1 MKKCLSPQ
9 PIRNSV
15 LVGTSY
21 RAGVA
26 ILFALTLALV
36 SCHTQRIDKEN
47 VLSYID
53 QRAEKLK
60 KEILSS
66 PSSVSPTGTIY
77 YASSSEGNDTF
88 DGLSPERPVK
98 SLQKVSELPLK
109 EGDAVLFRRGDT
121 FRGCVKTHAGCTYSA
136 YGKGPKP
143 RLYGSPCD
151 AAVEGEWKETD
162 TKDVWAFS
170 LPYPHDIG
178 TLVFDEGKK
187 GCAKKVMKVRH
198 EDGTTTH
205 IETGEP
211 FSTYRDLHTDLE
223 FWHDYQETGT
233 VYLCSTEGNPAKRF
247 QSIEL
252 LVKTH
257 ILYAQDGISVDNLC
271 LKYCGAHGIGAGTVS
286 SLDVT
291 YCELGWIGGSIQ
303 GESLF
308 GRNCPTRFGNAIEI
322 YGGCGHFHVDHCYIY
337 EVYDAGITHQFSS
350 GGTNDIRME
359 DVSYTNNLVE
369 NCVYAIE
376 YFVGKPN
383 DESTTR
389 YMKNIRIQD
398 NILRRAGA
406 GWGSQRPDKGTPAI
420 LKSWGHYN
428 RASDFIVEHNILS
441 QSNFHLLNV
450 AADSAAWLPRFR
462 GNLYVQK
469 LNAKGGE
476 LGVGNKSIPYDSH
489 FPDVIQELFGEEEGT
504 FIFLDEEE
512 K

>member
-1 MKKCLSPQ
+1 MKKKHISLQTTLLVLS
-9 PIRNSV
+9 
-15 LVGTSY
+15 L
-21 RAGVA
+21 
-26 ILFALTLALV
+26 ILT
-36 SCHTQRIDKEN
+36 SCHTQKIDKEN

-66 PSSVSPTGTIY
+66 KSSVPKTGTVY
-77 YASSSEGNDTF
+77 YVSASEGNDSF
-88 DGLSPERPVK
+88 DGLSPEHPVQ

-109 EGDAVLFRRGDT
+109 EGDAVLFRRGDV
-121 FRGCVKTHAGCTYSA
+121 FRGYVKTHAGCTYSA
-136 YGKGPKP
+136 YGKGQKP

-151 AAVEGEWKETD
+151 AAKEGTWRETD
-162 TKDVWAFS
+162 TKNVWAFS
-170 LPYPHDIG
+170 LPFPNDIG
-178 TLVFDEGKK
+178 TLVFDEGKG
-187 GCAKKVMKVRH
+187 GCAQKVMKVRH

-211 FSTYRDLHTDLE
+211 FSSYRDLHTDLE

-233 VYLCSTEGNPAKRF
+233 VYLCSTKGNPAERF
-247 QSIEL
+247 KSIEL

-271 LKYCGAHGIGAGTVS
+271 LKYCGGHGIGAGTVS
-286 SLDVT
+286 SLCVS

-308 GRNCPTRFGNAIEI
+308 GRNCPTRYGNAIEI
-322 YGGCGHFHVDHCYIY
+322 YGGCEHFKVDHCYIY

-369 NCVYAIE
+369 DCVYAIE
-376 YFVGKPN
+376 YFVGKPA
-383 DESTTR
+383 DEKTTR

-398 NILRRAGA
+398 NILRRAGY
-406 GWGSQRPDKGTPAI
+406 GWGSQRPDKGTPAV

-428 RASDFIVEHNILS
+428 CASDFLVENNIIS
-441 QSNFHLLNV
+441 QSKFFLLNV
-450 AADSAAWLPRFR
+450 AADSADWLPQFR
-462 GNLYVQK
+462 GNLYVQEK
-469 LNAKGGE
+469 DEKGGE
-476 LGVGNKSIPYDSH
+476 LGEGNKRYPYNEE
-489 FPDVIQELFGEEEGT
+489 FPTLMKRLFGEEEGT
-504 FIFLDEEE
+504 FIYLDQPQ

>member
-1 MKKCLSPQ
+1 MKKKHISLQTTLLVLS
-9 PIRNSV
+9 
-15 LVGTSY
+15 L
-21 RAGVA
+21 
-26 ILFALTLALV
+26 ILT
-36 SCHTQRIDKEN
+36 SCHTQKIDKEN

-66 PSSVSPTGTIY
+66 KSSVPKTGTVY
-77 YASSSEGNDTF
+77 YVSASEGNDSF
-88 DGLSPERPVK
+88 DGLSPEHPVQ

-109 EGDAVLFRRGDT
+109 EGDAVLFRRGDV

-136 YGKGPKP
+136 YGKGQKP

-151 AAVEGEWKETD
+151 AAKEGTWKETD
-162 TKDVWAFS
+162 TKNVWAFS
-170 LPYPHDIG
+170 LPFPNDIG
-178 TLVFDEGKK
+178 TLVFDEGKG
-187 GCAKKVMKVRH
+187 GCAQKVMKVRH

-211 FSTYRDLHTDLE
+211 FSSYRDLHTDLE

-233 VYLCSTEGNPAKRF
+233 VYLCSTKGNPAERF
-247 QSIEL
+247 KSIEL

-271 LKYCGAHGIGAGTVS
+271 LKYCGGHGIGAGTVS
-286 SLDVT
+286 SLCVS

-308 GRNCPTRFGNAIEI
+308 GRNCPTRYGNAIEI
-322 YGGCGHFHVDHCYIY
+322 YGGCEHFKVDHCYIY

-369 NCVYAIE
+369 DCVYAIE
-376 YFVGKPN
+376 YFVGKPA
-383 DESTTR
+383 DEKTTR

-398 NILRRAGA
+398 NILRRAGY
-406 GWGSQRPDKGTPAI
+406 GWGSQRPDKGTPAV

-428 RASDFIVEHNILS
+428 CASDFLVENNIIS
-441 QSNFHLLNV
+441 QSKFFLLNV
-450 AADSAAWLPRFR
+450 AADSADWLPQFR
-462 GNLYVQK
+462 GNLYVQEK
-469 LNAKGGE
+469 DEKGGE
-476 LGVGNKSIPYDSH
+476 LGEGNMRYPYNEE
-489 FPDVIQELFGEEEGT
+489 FPTLMKRIGRAHV
-504 FIFLDEEE
+504 
-512 K
+512 

>member
-1 MKKCLSPQ
+1 MKKKHISLQTTLLVLS
-9 PIRNSV
+9 
-15 LVGTSY
+15 L
-21 RAGVA
+21 
-26 ILFALTLALV
+26 ILT
-36 SCHTQRIDKEN
+36 SCHTQKIDKEN

-66 PSSVSPTGTIY
+66 KSSVPKTGTVY
-77 YASSSEGNDTF
+77 YASSSEGNDSF
-88 DGLSPERPVK
+88 DGLSPEHPVQ

-109 EGDAVLFRRGDT
+109 EGDAVLFRRGDV

-136 YGKGPKP
+136 YGKGQKP

-151 AAVEGEWKETD
+151 AAKEGTWKETD
-162 TKDVWAFS
+162 TKNVWAFS
-170 LPYPHDIG
+170 LPFPNDIG
-178 TLVFDEGKK
+178 TLVFDEGKG
-187 GCAKKVMKVRH
+187 GCAQKVMKVRH

-211 FSTYRDLHTDLE
+211 FSSYRDLHTDLE

-233 VYLCSTEGNPAKRF
+233 VYLCSTKGNPAERF
-247 QSIEL
+247 KSIEL

-271 LKYCGAHGIGAGTVS
+271 LKYCGGHGIGAGTVS
-286 SLDVT
+286 SLCVS

-308 GRNCPTRFGNAIEI
+308 GRNCPTRYGNAIEI
-322 YGGCGHFHVDHCYIY
+322 YGGCEHFKVDHCYIY

-369 NCVYAIE
+369 DCVYAIE
-376 YFVGKPN
+376 YFVGKPA
-383 DESTTR
+383 DEKTTR

-398 NILRRAGA
+398 NILRRAGY
-406 GWGSQRPDKGTPAI
+406 GWGSQRPDKGTPAV

-428 RASDFIVEHNILS
+428 CASDFLVENNIIS
-441 QSNFHLLNV
+441 QSKFFLLNV
-450 AADSAAWLPRFR
+450 AADSADWLPQFR
-462 GNLYVQK
+462 GNLYVQEK
-469 LNAKGGE
+469 DEKGGE
-476 LGVGNKSIPYDSH
+476 LGEGNKRYPYDEQ
-489 FPDVIQELFGEEEGT
+489 FPALMKRLFGEEEGT
-504 FIFLDEEE
+504 FIYLDQPQ

>member
-1 MKKCLSPQ
+1 MKKKHISLQTTLLVLS
-9 PIRNSV
+9 
-15 LVGTSY
+15 L
-21 RAGVA
+21 
-26 ILFALTLALV
+26 ILT
-36 SCHTQRIDKEN
+36 SCHTQKIDKEN

-66 PSSVSPTGTIY
+66 KSSVPKTGTVY
-77 YASSSEGNDTF
+77 YVSASEGNDSF
-88 DGLSPERPVK
+88 DGLSPEHPVQ

-109 EGDAVLFRRGDT
+109 EGDAVLFRRGDV

-136 YGKGPKP
+136 YGKGQKP

-151 AAVEGEWKETD
+151 AAKEGTWKETD
-162 TKDVWAFS
+162 TKNVWAFS
-170 LPYPHDIG
+170 LPFPNDIG
-178 TLVFDEGKK
+178 TLVFDEGKG
-187 GCAKKVMKVRH
+187 GCAQKVMKVRH

-211 FSTYRDLHTDLE
+211 FSSYRDLHTDLE

-233 VYLCSTEGNPAKRF
+233 VYLCSTKGNPAERF
-247 QSIEL
+247 KSIEL

-271 LKYCGAHGIGAGTVS
+271 LKYCGGHGIGAGTVS
-286 SLDVT
+286 SLRVAF
-291 YCELGWIGGSIQ
+291 CELGWIGGSIQ

-308 GRNCPTRFGNAIEI
+308 GRNCPTRYGNAIEI
-322 YGGCGHFHVDHCYIY
+322 YGGCEHFKVDHCYIY

-369 NCVYAIE
+369 DCVYAIE
-376 YFVGKPN
+376 YFVGKPA
-383 DESTTR
+383 DEKTTR

-398 NILRRAGA
+398 NILRRAGY
-406 GWGSQRPDKGTPAI
+406 GWGSQRPDKGTPAV

-428 RASDFIVEHNILS
+428 CASDFLVENNIIS
-441 QSNFHLLNV
+441 QSKFFLLNV
-450 AADSAAWLPRFR
+450 AADSADWLPQFR
-462 GNLYVQK
+462 GNLYVQEK
-469 LNAKGGE
+469 DEKGGE
-476 LGVGNKSIPYDSH
+476 LGEGNMRYPYNEE
-489 FPDVIQELFGEEEGT
+489 FPTLMKRLFGEEEGT
-504 FIFLDEEE
+504 FIHLDSPQ

>member
-1 MKKCLSPQ
+1 MKKKHISLQTTLLVLS
-9 PIRNSV
+9 
-15 LVGTSY
+15 L
-21 RAGVA
+21 
-26 ILFALTLALV
+26 ILT
-36 SCHTQRIDKEN
+36 SCHTQKIDKEN

-66 PSSVSPTGTIY
+66 KSSVPKTGTVY
-77 YASSSEGNDTF
+77 YVSASEGNDSF
-88 DGLSPERPVK
+88 DGLSPEHPVQ

-109 EGDAVLFRRGDT
+109 EGDAVLFRRGDV

-136 YGKGPKP
+136 YGKGQKP

-151 AAVEGEWKETD
+151 AAKEGTWKETD
-162 TKDVWAFS
+162 TKNVWAFS
-170 LPYPHDIG
+170 LPFPNDIG
-178 TLVFDEGKK
+178 TLVFDEGKG
-187 GCAKKVMKVRH
+187 GCAQKVMKVRH

-211 FSTYRDLHTDLE
+211 FSSYRDLHTDLE

-233 VYLCSTEGNPAKRF
+233 VYLCSTKGNPAERF
-247 QSIEL
+247 KSIEL

-257 ILYAQDGISVDNLC
+257 ILYVQDGISVDNLC
-271 LKYCGAHGIGAGTVS
+271 LKYCGGHGIGAGTVS
-286 SLDVT
+286 SLCVS

-308 GRNCPTRFGNAIEI
+308 GRNCPTRYGNAIEI
-322 YGGCGHFHVDHCYIY
+322 YGGCEHFKVDHCYIY

-369 NCVYAIE
+369 DCVYAIE
-376 YFVGKPN
+376 YFVGKPA
-383 DESTTR
+383 DEKTTR

-398 NILRRAGA
+398 NILRRAGY
-406 GWGSQRPDKGTPAI
+406 GWGSQRPDKGTPAV

-428 RASDFIVEHNILS
+428 CASDFLVENNIIS
-441 QSNFHLLNV
+441 QSKFFLLNV
-450 AADSAAWLPRFR
+450 AADSADWLPQFR
-462 GNLYVQK
+462 GNLYVQEK
-469 LNAKGGE
+469 DEKGGE
-476 LGVGNKSIPYDSH
+476 LGEGNMRYPYNEE
-489 FPDVIQELFGEEEGT
+489 FPTLMKRLFGEEEGT
-504 FIFLDEEE
+504 FIYLDSPQ

>member
-1 MKKCLSPQ
+1 MKKKHISLQTTLLVLS
-9 PIRNSV
+9 
-15 LVGTSY
+15 L
-21 RAGVA
+21 
-26 ILFALTLALV
+26 ILT
-36 SCHTQRIDKEN
+36 SCHTQKIDKEN

-66 PSSVSPTGTIY
+66 KSSVPKTGTVY
-77 YASSSEGNDTF
+77 YVSASEGNDSF
-88 DGLSPERPVK
+88 DGLSPEHPIQ

-109 EGDAVLFRRGDT
+109 EGDAVLFRRGDV
-121 FRGCVKTHAGCTYSA
+121 FRGYVKTHAGCTYSA
-136 YGKGPKP
+136 YGKGQKP

-151 AAVEGEWKETD
+151 AAKEGTWKETD
-162 TKDVWAFS
+162 TKNVWAFS
-170 LPYPHDIG
+170 LPFPNDIG
-178 TLVFDEGKK
+178 TLVFDEGKG
-187 GCAKKVMKVRH
+187 GCAQKVMKVRH

-211 FSTYRDLHTDLE
+211 FSSYRDLHTDLE
-223 FWHDYQETGT
+223 FWHDYQETGK
-233 VYLCSTEGNPAKRF
+233 VYLCSTKGNPAERF
-247 QSIEL
+247 KSIEL

-271 LKYCGAHGIGAGTVS
+271 LKYCGGHGIGAGTVS
-286 SLDVT
+286 SLCVS

-308 GRNCPTRFGNAIEI
+308 GRNCPTRYGNAIEI
-322 YGGCGHFHVDHCYIY
+322 YGGCEHFKVDHCYIY

-369 NCVYAIE
+369 DCVYAIE
-376 YFVGKPN
+376 YFVGKPA
-383 DESTTR
+383 DEKTTR

-398 NILRRAGA
+398 NILRRAGY
-406 GWGSQRPDKGTPAI
+406 GWGSQRPDKGTPAV

-428 RASDFIVEHNILS
+428 CASDFLVENNIIS
-441 QSNFHLLNV
+441 QSKFFLLNV
-450 AADSAAWLPRFR
+450 AADSADWLPQFR
-462 GNLYVQK
+462 GNLYVQEK
-469 LNAKGGE
+469 DEKGGE
-476 LGVGNKSIPYDSH
+476 LGEGNKRYPYNEE
-489 FPDVIQELFGEEEGT
+489 FPTLMKRLFGEEEGT
-504 FIFLDEEE
+504 FIYLDQPQ

>member
-1 MKKCLSPQ
+1 MKKKHISLQTTLLVLS
-9 PIRNSV
+9 
-15 LVGTSY
+15 L
-21 RAGVA
+21 
-26 ILFALTLALV
+26 ILT
-36 SCHTQRIDKEN
+36 SCHTQKIDKEN

-66 PSSVSPTGTIY
+66 KSSVPKTGTVY
-77 YASSSEGNDTF
+77 YVSASEGNDSF
-88 DGLSPERPVK
+88 DGLSPEHPVQ

-109 EGDAVLFRRGDT
+109 EGDAVLFRRGDV
-121 FRGCVKTHAGCTYSA
+121 FRGCVKTHASCTYSA
-136 YGKGPKP
+136 YGKGQKP

-151 AAVEGEWKETD
+151 AAKEGTWKETD
-162 TKDVWAFS
+162 TKNVWAFS
-170 LPYPHDIG
+170 LPFPNDIG
-178 TLVFDEGKK
+178 TLVFDEGKG
-187 GCAKKVMKVRH
+187 GCAQKVMKVRH

-211 FSTYRDLHTDLE
+211 FSSYRDLHTDLE

-233 VYLCSTEGNPAKRF
+233 VYLCSTKGNPAERF
-247 QSIEL
+247 KSIEL

-271 LKYCGAHGIGAGTVS
+271 LKYCGGHGIGAGTVS
-286 SLDVT
+286 SLCVS

-308 GRNCPTRFGNAIEI
+308 GRNCPTRYGNAIEI
-322 YGGCGHFHVDHCYIY
+322 YGGCEHFKVDHCYIY

-369 NCVYAIE
+369 DCVYAIE
-376 YFVGKPN
+376 YFVGKPA
-383 DESTTR
+383 DEKTTR

-398 NILRRAGA
+398 NILRRAGY
-406 GWGSQRPDKGTPAI
+406 GWGSQRPDKGTPAV

-428 RASDFIVEHNILS
+428 CASDFLVENNIIS
-441 QSNFHLLNV
+441 QSKFFLLNV
-450 AADSAAWLPRFR
+450 AADSADWLPQFR
-462 GNLYVQK
+462 GNLYVQEK
-469 LNAKGGE
+469 DEKGGE
-476 LGVGNKSIPYDSH
+476 LGEGNKRYPYDEQ
-489 FPDVIQELFGEEEGT
+489 FPALLKKLFGEEEGT
-504 FIFLDEEE
+504 FIYLDSPQ